1 MGSAAPLPHFYCGAS
16 NGPLRSIF
24 YARRAGIG
32 CPLSPWKLNQA
43 NAAKMRHF
51 CCYAIDSD
59 IPAGSDN
66 APTMTVCGINS
77 TSGVV
82 LLHLGYTGAVDT
94 DCIGMFSLIIR

>member
-1 MGSAAPLPHFYCGAS
+1 VLAGGE
-16 NGPLRSIF
+16 
-24 YARRAGIG
+24 GIG
-32 CPLSPWKLNQA
+32 VERTE
-43 NAAKMRHF
+43 MRHF
-51 CCYAIDSD
+51 CCCAIDSD

-66 APTMTVCGINS
+66 ALLATVCGINS